1 MPQPGSP
8 ATPAPALCRTRRGRR
23 VTFRCP
29 PAMEG
34 RARREG
40 APSGSGR
47 CRMARM
53 SAAVIV
59 LEMLA
64 MSLAVAVF
72 GPFVLLV
79 GVPALLATVLVLAT
93 VVIAERRRVRREAEA
108 AVLPTVPGGLMSG
121 FFRVPAQTAPVDAP
135 ERSRS

>member
-1 MPQPGSP
+1 
-8 ATPAPALCRTRRGRR
+8 
-23 VTFRCP
+23 
-29 PAMEG
+29 
-34 RARREG
+34 
-40 APSGSGR
+40 
-47 CRMARM
+47 MARM